1 MLDRS
6 SQHPRQI
13 AFPCSDIGF
22 GTGHSDALAIS
33 GYRQYA
39 VTLSEG
45 CGHQFGGG
53 GKIKLQWIDMQIGQS
68 GVLSQPL
75 A

>member
-1 MLDRS
+1 
-6 SQHPRQI
+6 
-13 AFPCSDIGF
+13 
-22 GTGHSDALAIS
+22 LAIS